1 MALLTQKFTIGEY
14 RDTWKER
21 GMARGIR
28 QESNWNSAI
37 ENQQIQKERE
47 MEKNLNKEHVLTQEM
62 MLDKPNL
69 AKMYPVFPGTVTV
82 SAVDNIAREAW
93 LEKTQNMRVVA
104 LNEACA
110 LFKDAKLSPTPQNVL
125 AYARA
130 FTDFLVDGKS

>member
-1 MALLTQKFTIGEY
+1 
-14 RDTWKER
+14 
-21 GMARGIR
+21 MARGIR

-47 MEKNLNKEHVLTQEM
+47 MEKNLNKEHVLTQD
-62 MLDKPNL
+62 MLKT
-69 AKMYPVFPGTVTV
+69 YPSTLTV

-110 LFKDAKLSPTPQNVL
+110 LFKDQKLSTTPQNVL

>member
-1 MALLTQKFTIGEY
+1 MAKTL
-14 RDTWKER
+14 
-21 GMARGIR
+21 
-28 QESNWNSAI
+28 S
-37 ENQQIQKERE
+37 
-47 MEKNLNKEHVLTQEM
+47 EHVVDQQTMIDTLQAQMMIDKEDAFRKTINRVPLT
-62 MLDKPNL
+62 PNT
-69 AKMYPVFPGTVTV
+69 FTV
-82 SAVDNIAREAW
+82 SAVDNIAREEW